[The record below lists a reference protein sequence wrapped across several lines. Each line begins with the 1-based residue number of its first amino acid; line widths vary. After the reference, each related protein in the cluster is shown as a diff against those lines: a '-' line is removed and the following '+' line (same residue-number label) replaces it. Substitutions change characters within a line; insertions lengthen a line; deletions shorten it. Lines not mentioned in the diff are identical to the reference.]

1 MQKIYKR
8 QRLWDS
14 AIARYLLHTIGLQRS
29 ETHRHGL
36 LAQDQ
41 GCHSSMEFYLCGGH
55 GPPPLAEEL
64 VRVKASTLCLLRK
77 RIMFFLYECVP

>member
-8 QRLWDS
+8 QRLWD
-14 AIARYLLHTIGLQRS
+14 IARYLLYMIGLQCS
-29 ETHRHGL
+29 ETHRHWL

-41 GCHSSMEFYLCGGH
+41 GCRSSMEFYVCGGH

-64 VRVKASTLCLLRK
+64 VRVKAATLCLLRE
-77 RIMFFLYECVP
+77 RVMYFLYECAP